1 MSNKN
6 RQQALQ
12 LVKQLCQQRGLKL
25 TTKRSN
31 ILQLMLTEKKGLS
44 TYDIVDSYLAQYHQK
59 ISPVS
64 VYRMLGFLI
73 VEKLVHKIS
82 SNSQYI
88 VCSHITC
95 SHSHQMPL
103 FLICNNC
110 NQVEEVD
117 AANELP
123 AALEK
128 NIVSTGFQ
136 LQNKALELHGICQI
150 CKNI

>member
-59 ISPVS
+59 ISYPTL
-64 VYRMLGFLI
+64 YRR
-73 VEKLVHKIS
+73 
-82 SNSQYI
+82 
-88 VCSHITC
+88 
-95 SHSHQMPL
+95 
-103 FLICNNC
+103 
-110 NQVEEVD
+110 
-117 AANELP
+117 
-123 AALEK
+123 
-128 NIVSTGFQ
+128 
-136 LQNKALELHGICQI
+136 LHRF
-150 CKNI
+150 